1 MILDKEPMTET
12 DSPVRIARVA
22 QLERL
27 YRELEPLEI
36 SPFDDGSADLKTFL
50 EDNRDLQD
58 N

>member
-1 MILDKEPMTET
+1 MLLDKEPMMET

-36 SPFDDGSADLKTFL
+36 SPWDTDAANLQNFL
-50 EDNRDLQD
+50 DNIRANGL
-58 N
+58 